1 MTTLVEN
8 VAAAQRWR
16 EKCGYVGRGGVVV
29 VLDGEVQSW
38 VNTLRNPAHWRPG
51 CVAVD
56 EAGSSWTAIIGSEQD
71 GALLWLPNEP
81 VLN

>member
-8 VAAAQRWR
+8 VSAAQRWR
-16 EKCGYVGRGGVVV
+16 EKCDYVGRGGVVV

-38 VNTLRNPAHWRPG
+38 VNALRNPGHWRPG

-56 EAGSSWTAIIGSEQD
+56 ETGRSWTAVIGSEQH

-81 VLN
+81 ALN